1 MRTAATG
8 VEADQRREARAD
20 SQGGFDS
27 SLIVYSSRS
36 ASLAGCRRKGGMGQ
50 WDLEPTSSYFYID
63 NLGQDSW
70 TYHVVYMSLYRVVW
84 GNGDGRFNSIPKTVN
99 LIGGGGPL
107 FCISIPAGKGNPPYP
122 SANREIPCYCSHQQN
137 QRCPTHVFARL

>member
-70 TYHVVYMSLYRVVW
+70 TYQVVIFFTIWAYIGSCGGM
-84 GNGDGRFNSIPKTVN
+84 GMGDTI
-99 LIGGGGPL
+99 
-107 FCISIPAGKGNPPYP
+107 PYP
-122 SANREIPCYCSHQQN
+122 KP
-137 QRCPTHVFARL
+137 